1 MELVQ
6 KQVRYMQEKPSIT
19 DQFQMDEDY
28 NVPDT
33 KDDVKQIVR
42 SKETVK
48 IEDINLIENYLR
60 VSGKLCFQILYIV
73 DSEENRLASLEGK
86 IPFEEMVYVTDMGKD
101 EFFIKHVRTEFQ
113 SALIHSRKISLH
125 AMIELEIGREQMQ
138 EEETTIDME
147 SDVPVY
153 KKVNRINLL
162 GIQMNKNDT
171 YRVKEE
177 ITLPGTKESI
187 GQLLLSDI
195 SLRKLEIRLMLA
207 QSRSGI

>member
-60 VSGKLCFQILYIV
+60 REYFRHLTFLNQVHVEMTYCFLKKKRKLYI
-73 DSEENRLASLEGK
+73 L
-86 IPFEEMVYVTDMGKD
+86 
-101 EFFIKHVRTEFQ
+101 
-113 SALIHSRKISLH
+113 
-125 AMIELEIGREQMQ
+125 
-138 EEETTIDME
+138 
-147 SDVPVY
+147 
-153 KKVNRINLL
+153 
-162 GIQMNKNDT
+162 
-171 YRVKEE
+171 
-177 ITLPGTKESI
+177 
-187 GQLLLSDI
+187 
-195 SLRKLEIRLMLA
+195 
-207 QSRSGI
+207 

>member
-6 KQVRYMQEKPSIT
+6 KQVRYMQGKPSIT

-86 IPFEEMVYVTDMGKD
+86 IPFDEMV
-101 EFFIKHVRTEFQ
+101 
-113 SALIHSRKISLH
+113 
-125 AMIELEIGREQMQ
+125 
-138 EEETTIDME
+138 
-147 SDVPVY
+147 
-153 KKVNRINLL
+153 
-162 GIQMNKNDT
+162 
-171 YRVKEE
+171 
-177 ITLPGTKESI
+177 
-187 GQLLLSDI
+187 
-195 SLRKLEIRLMLA
+195 
-207 QSRSGI
+207 

>member
-60 VSGKLCFQILYIV
+60 VSGKLCFQILR
-73 DSEENRLASLEGK
+73 S
-86 IPFEEMVYVTDMGKD
+86 
-101 EFFIKHVRTEFQ
+101 IK
-113 SALIHSRKISLH
+113 K
-125 AMIELEIGREQMQ
+125 
-138 EEETTIDME
+138 
-147 SDVPVY
+147 
-153 KKVNRINLL
+153 
-162 GIQMNKNDT
+162 
-171 YRVKEE
+171 
-177 ITLPGTKESI
+177 
-187 GQLLLSDI
+187 
-195 SLRKLEIRLMLA
+195 
-207 QSRSGI
+207 

>member
-33 KDDVKQIVR
+33 KDDVRQIVR

-86 IPFEEMVYVTDMGKD
+86 IPFE
-101 EFFIKHVRTEFQ
+101 
-113 SALIHSRKISLH
+113 
-125 AMIELEIGREQMQ
+125 
-138 EEETTIDME
+138 
-147 SDVPVY
+147 
-153 KKVNRINLL
+153 
-162 GIQMNKNDT
+162 
-171 YRVKEE
+171 
-177 ITLPGTKESI
+177 
-187 GQLLLSDI
+187 
-195 SLRKLEIRLMLA
+195 
-207 QSRSGI
+207 

>member
-86 IPFEEMVYVTDMGKD
+86 IPFEEMVYVTDM
-101 EFFIKHVRTEFQ
+101 
-113 SALIHSRKISLH
+113 
-125 AMIELEIGREQMQ
+125 
-138 EEETTIDME
+138 
-147 SDVPVY
+147 
-153 KKVNRINLL
+153 
-162 GIQMNKNDT
+162 
-171 YRVKEE
+171 
-177 ITLPGTKESI
+177 
-187 GQLLLSDI
+187 
-195 SLRKLEIRLMLA
+195 
-207 QSRSGI
+207 

>member
-1 MELVQ
+1 MIRLIIVAKSEIAFVCKEGLMELVQ

-73 DSEENRLASLEGK
+73 D
-86 IPFEEMVYVTDMGKD
+86 
-101 EFFIKHVRTEFQ
+101 
-113 SALIHSRKISLH
+113 
-125 AMIELEIGREQMQ
+125 
-138 EEETTIDME
+138 
-147 SDVPVY
+147 
-153 KKVNRINLL
+153 
-162 GIQMNKNDT
+162 
-171 YRVKEE
+171 
-177 ITLPGTKESI
+177 
-187 GQLLLSDI
+187 
-195 SLRKLEIRLMLA
+195 
-207 QSRSGI
+207 